1 MTVGHSPMVRRR
13 RLGAEFR
20 QLREQHQ
27 LTNRQLAARL
37 GWSVAKLSRL
47 ENARARTNLADI
59 MDLLDHFGV
68 VDGKREQLI
77 ALARDSINSGGWWQK
92 YGRELDEWHVAYAEM
107 EHGAIE
113 IREFQMNLIPGLL
126 QTAAYAQARVNSRA
140 AVGLPPIDVGA
151 AVQARLERQQVLT
164 RDAPL
169 RYEAII
175 EDVTLIR
182 RCGPPG
188 VRREQLDH
196 LVKAAELPNVTLRVL
211 HFEDPVADFWVPP
224 CAFSLYRFADP
235 EDPEVV
241 MLETHSSDIQLG
253 DVEDVKPY
261 QTAFDRLRDAA
272 LSLEESIAMIESARD
287 DLEEED

>member
-1 MTVGHSPMVRRR
+1 MVRRR

-20 QLREQHQ
+20 QLREQHK
-27 LTNRQLAARL
+27 LTNRQLAARM

-68 VDGKREQLI
+68 VDGKREQLV

-92 YGRELDEWHVAYAEM
+92 YSRELDEWHVAYAEM
-107 EHGAIE
+107 ENGAVE

-126 QTAAYAQARVNSRA
+126 QTADYARARANARA
-140 AVGLPPIDVGA
+140 SVGLSPINVDD
-151 AVQARLERQQVLT
+151 AVQARLERQMILT

-169 RYEAII
+169 AYEAIV
-175 EDVTLIR
+175 EDITLIR

-188 VRREQLDH
+188 VRRGQLDQ
-196 LVKAAELPNVTLRVL
+196 LVKLADLPNVTIRLL
-211 HFEDPVADFWVPP
+211 HYEDPVADYWVPP

-241 MLETHSSDIQLG
+241 MLEAHSSDIQLG

-261 QTAFDRLRDAA
+261 QMAFDRLRDAA
-272 LSLEESIAMIESARD
+272 LSPEESIAMIEAARD
-287 DLEEED
+287 DVEEES